1 MRKRIDSLRLHK
13 QNKVIYGD
21 TDPADVANLAKH
33 LEQYGQITA
42 IVVTKSGTVISG
54 ARRIAAAKILGWS
67 SIEATVKDIPK
78 AHEISYIIAANK
90 QRTKTYV
97 QICNEIDALYM
108 LYSKGQGYR
117 VDLDGTDGAATCS
130 GTRNKTTRLQ
140 VAADL
145 GIASSTITHLRYIR
159 AHRPDIL
166 PYIGESITL
175 NSAYAQVKLFQNQED
190 VVRLS
195 RGSGNGNGSLEGV
208 DFQLYTKSSADMH
221 ELDDNSIDH
230 VITSPPYKDQRFY
243 LGTNGHGP
251 ELGREKTI
259 DEYVA
264 NLLEILSECKRVMRP
279 TGSMMLVIGDTY
291 SNQSKQQIPERVSIA
306 VQDQIGLFLRNT
318 LIWAKGPSMTSESTK
333 RRRHTDFEF
342 VYHFVKDTQRYYYSA
357 DEIRVPYTTDVPID
371 RKPPRHYG
379 GNLRNPDHAEE
390 WQKGSTLR
398 HPGGKIPGCI
408 LEVGRQTTPLDI
420 DGEVEHTAG
429 FPDRLIREL
438 LKPIAQPGDIL
449 LDPFSGSGTVGA
461 VGAEFGCSYV
471 GYDLNPA
478 FNSLASKRLRERK
491 VI

>member
-1 MRKRIDSLRLHK
+1 MHKRISSLRPHK
-13 QNKVIYGD
+13 QNQVIYG
-21 TDPADVANLAKH
+21 TPAPADVQNLADH
-33 LEQYGQITA
+33 LDQYGQITP
-42 IVVTKSGTVISG
+42 ITVTKSGTVISG
-54 ARRIAAAKILGWS
+54 ARRVAAAKLLGWS

-78 AHEISYIIAANK
+78 AQELSFIIAANK
-90 QRTKTYV
+90 QRTKSSV
-97 QICNEIDALYM
+97 QICNEIDALYE

-117 VDLDGTDGAATCS
+117 RDLNGNGTCAS
-130 GTRNKTTRLQ
+130 KRHMTTRQL

-145 GIASSTITHLRYIR
+145 GIAGNTISQLRYIKE
-159 AHRPDIL
+159 HRPDLL
-166 PYIGESITL
+166 PYLGESITL
-175 NSAYAQVKLFQNQED
+175 AACFAQVKLFENQMK
-190 VVRLS
+190 VVDR
-195 RGSGNGNGSLEGV
+195 SGKKNGNRLAGLN
-208 DFQLYTKSSADMH
+208 FQLYTKSSADMH
-221 ELDDNSIDH
+221 QELADNSIDH

-243 LGTNGHGP
+243 LGTNGRGP

-291 SNQSKQQIPERVSIA
+291 SKQNKQQIPERVSIA
-306 VQDQIGLFLRNT
+306 VQDKLDLCLRNT
-318 LIWAKGPSMTSESTK
+318 LIWAKGQSMTSESAK

-342 VYHFVKDTQRYYYSA
+342 VYHFVKDAQRYYFSA
-357 DEIRVPYTTDVPID
+357 DEIRIPYTTDVPID

-390 WQKGSTLR
+390 WQKGSSIR

-408 LEVGRQTTPLDI
+408 LEVARQTTSLDME
-420 DGEVEHTAG
+420 DEVEHTAA

-478 FNSLASKRLRERK
+478 FNSLASKRLSRLERK

>member
-1 MRKRIDSLRLHK
+1 MRKRITSLRLHK

-21 TDPADVANLAKH
+21 TDPADVANLAQH

-54 ARRIAAAKILGWS
+54 ARRIAAAKLLGWR
-67 SIEATVKDIPK
+67 SIEATVKDVPK

-90 QRTKTYV
+90 QRSKTYV
-97 QICNEIDALYM
+97 QICNEIDALYT
-108 LYSKGQGYR
+108 LYGKGQGYR
-117 VDLDGTDGAATCS
+117 VDLDGADGAATCS

-175 NSAYAQVKLFQNQED
+175 NAAYAQVKLFQNQAD
-190 VVRLS
+190 VLRRSS
-195 RGSGNGNGSLEGV
+195 RGNGNGSLAGV

-230 VITSPPYKDQRFY
+230 VLTSPPYKDQRQFQN
-243 LGTNGHGP
+243 TNGRQP
-251 ELGREKTI
+251 ELGLEKTV

-264 NLLEILSECKRVMRP
+264 KLLEVLSECKRVMRP
-279 TGSMMLVIGDTY
+279 TGSMMLVLGDTY
-291 SNQSKQQIPERVSIA
+291 AKQSKQQVPERVSIA
-306 VQDQIGLFLRNT
+306 VQDQLGLCLRNT
-318 LIWAKGPSMTSESTK
+318 LIWAKGTSMTPESAK
-333 RRRHTDFEF
+333 RRRHTDYEF
-342 VYHFVKDTQRYYYSA
+342 VYHFVKDAQRYYYSA
-357 DEIRVPYTTDVPID
+357 DEIRIPYTTDISTD
-371 RKPPRHYG
+371 RKPPRHYAST
-379 GNLRNPDHAEE
+379 RNHAED
-390 WQKGSTLR
+390 WQSGASLR
-398 HPGGKIPGCI
+398 SPAGKIPGCV
-408 LEVGRQTTPLDI
+408 LEIARFTTPLDM
-420 DGEVEHTAG
+420 DGEVEHTAA